1 LPTVASDRHGR
12 LVAAVARRAPVHG
25 RSDRRMCRGGP
36 VAACGGL
43 CRGRGAVG
51 GRCFAARGAGW
62 RGRSGRAALRP
73 AAGPAVAWAVA
84 AH

>member
-1 LPTVASDRHGR
+1 
-12 LVAAVARRAPVHG
+12 VAAVARCAPVRG
-25 RSDRRMCRGGP
+25 RSDRGMCRGGP

-43 CRGRGAVG
+43 CRGRRAVG
-51 GRCFAARGAGW
+51 GRCFAACGSGW

-73 AAGPAVAWAVA
+73 IAGLAVAWAVA